1 VEPELNTVVELLTAA
16 SSAGHTVLPPD
27 VVLRTCA
34 QVAID
39 DSLES
44 GAVIEVEWHGAP
56 ALALVDVAES
66 EELLADG
73 LLGLAEENRLAVVVG
88 TDPAARRRALDSAL
102 DAGVPSVVL
111 DDAHLVGLDEVLAAV
126 EDLPEDAVLAL
137 SLDNALPLGPVLGA
151 VALDVA
157 ASGRCPVLQADAAP
171 PRSALDRARVEVAA
185 GRWFATSP
193 DDRSVVEVTVPG
205 PDEAV
210 LRVTQLVSVSIPR
223 AFDAAGDDV
232 VVLLA
237 TGGVDADVVRR
248 ALDDAGAQATA
259 VRSLGSPLDRPRAA
273 AVVVLPGPVPTTLT
287 RAQVYAGLRAGDRHV
302 SVVHGWHGPGWTSL
316 LAATTDAQRR
326 TRLAELLA
334 D

>member
-1 VEPELNTVVELLTAA
+1 VEPELNSVVELLTAA
-16 SSAGHTVLPPD
+16 ASAGHTVLPPE

-39 DSLES
+39 DSLDS
-44 GAVIEVEWHGAP
+44 GAVIGVEWHGTP

-102 DAGVPSVVL
+102 GAGVPSVVL

-157 ASGRCPVLQADAAP
+157 ASGRCPVLKADAAP

-210 LRVTQLVSVSIPR
+210 RRVTQLVSVSIPR

-237 TGGVDADVVRR
+237 TGSVDADVVRR

-259 VRSLGSPLDRPRAA
+259 VRSLSSPLDRPRAA

-287 RAQVYAGLRAGDRHV
+287 RAQVYAGLRAGERHV
-302 SVVHGWHGPGWTSL
+302 SVVHGRDAAGWTTL